1 MNEDNI
7 LEKIVALSDGE
18 LSSSESAEVYQLIAA
33 NPELQ
38 VELNHHLKM
47 KNVYKRI
54 ETPPPIHLKSNILE
68 ASGLAYVFWK
78 TKGFI
83 FSMLTS
89 GLAVVAFLGYQLDV
103 FGFKDNSENLKL
115 ENHTISDVKVDEKII
130 LPKLNKEYSNIESFS
145 TNFKNNKNQNSK
157 RNVLNILSS
166 NLLDDEVQSSIQNQ
180 ENNEIVKLENSNN
193 LSVFNAVILH
203 NSKSG
208 EGIILNRLNTQ
219 NSEAVDEFI
228 SKLNLNFRK
237 SITNQMINLDLSN
250 TQQLDLNNA
259 SISLMYEYSEN
270 FHFGFEVNGEEFAQK
285 FSTMVNDSVANY
297 QQFYNSYYF
306 GIAGKYFLPFKTI
319 NDRLSFFGKGMLG
332 ATSIGPVVRVEIG
345 GEFHIYDKWSVVTS
359 YELSNLIYSVNGKLN
374 VSNRNGANFG
384 FKYDF

>member
-38 VELNHHLKM
+38 DELNHHLKM

-54 ETPPPIHLKSNILE
+54 EAPPPIHLKSNILE

-83 FSMLTS
+83 FSTLTS
-89 GLAVVAFLGYQLDV
+89 GLAVVALLGYQLDV
-103 FGFKDNSENLKL
+103 FGFRDNSDILNFDKHKIFEN
-115 ENHTISDVKVDEKII
+115 KVDEKII

-145 TNFKNNKNQNSK
+145 TNFKNHNNQAFNRNLPNHLTANLSK
-157 RNVLNILSS
+157 EEVRS
-166 NLLDDEVQSSIQNQ
+166 NLQSQS
-180 ENNEIVKLENSNN
+180 NEDFVKLENSNN
-193 LSVFNAVILH
+193 LPVFNAIILH

-208 EGIILNRLNTQ
+208 EGIILNSLDIYKN
-219 NSEAVDEFI
+219 EEIKEFM
-228 SKLNLNFRK
+228 SKINLNFRK

-250 TQQLDLNNA
+250 SQQLDLNNA

-270 FHFGFEVNGEEFAQK
+270 FHFGIEFNGEEFAQK
-285 FSTMVNDSVANY
+285 FTTMVNDSVANY

-306 GIAGKYFLPFKTI
+306 GLAGKYYLPFKTI

-332 ATSIGPVVRVEIG
+332 TTSIGPVLRIEVG
-345 GEFHIYDKWSVVTS
+345 GEFYIFDKWSVVAS
-359 YELSNLIYSVNGKLN
+359 YELSNLFYSVNGNLN

>member
-7 LEKIVALSDGE
+7 LEKIVTLSDGE

-38 VELNHHLKM
+38 DELNHHLKM

-83 FSMLTS
+83 FSTLTS
-89 GLAVVAFLGYQLDV
+89 GLAVVALLGYQLDV
-103 FGFKDNSENLKL
+103 FGFRDNSDILNFDKHKIFEN
-115 ENHTISDVKVDEKII
+115 KVDEKII

-145 TNFKNNKNQNSK
+145 TNFKNHNNQAFNRNLPNHLTANLSK
-157 RNVLNILSS
+157 EEVRS
-166 NLLDDEVQSSIQNQ
+166 NLQSQS
-180 ENNEIVKLENSNN
+180 NEDFVKLENSNN
-193 LSVFNAVILH
+193 LSVFNAIILH

-208 EGIILNRLNTQ
+208 EGIILNSLDIYKN
-219 NSEAVDEFI
+219 EEIKEFM
-228 SKLNLNFRK
+228 SKINLNFRK

-250 TQQLDLNNA
+250 SQQLDLNNA

-270 FHFGFEVNGEEFAQK
+270 FHFGIEFNGEEFAQK
-285 FSTMVNDSVANY
+285 FTTMVNDSVANY

-306 GIAGKYFLPFKTI
+306 GLAGKYYLPFKTI

-332 ATSIGPVVRVEIG
+332 TTSIGPVLRIEVG
-345 GEFHIYDKWSVVTS
+345 GEFYIFDKWSVVAS
-359 YELSNLIYSVNGKLN
+359 YELSNLFYSVNGNLN

>member
-7 LEKIVALSDGE
+7 LEKIVTLSDGE

-38 VELNHHLKM
+38 DELNHHLKM

-83 FSMLTS
+83 FSTLTS
-89 GLAVVAFLGYQLDV
+89 GLAVVALIGYQLDV
-103 FGFKDNSENLKL
+103 FGFRDNSDILNFDKHKIFEN
-115 ENHTISDVKVDEKII
+115 KVDEKII

-145 TNFKNNKNQNSK
+145 TNFKNHNNQAFNRNLPNHLTANLSK
-157 RNVLNILSS
+157 EEVRS
-166 NLLDDEVQSSIQNQ
+166 NLQSQS
-180 ENNEIVKLENSNN
+180 NEDFVKLENSNN
-193 LSVFNAVILH
+193 LPVFNAIILH

-208 EGIILNRLNTQ
+208 EGIILNSLDIYKN
-219 NSEAVDEFI
+219 EEIKEFM
-228 SKLNLNFRK
+228 SKINLNFRK

-250 TQQLDLNNA
+250 SQQLDLNNA

-270 FHFGFEVNGEEFAQK
+270 FHFGIEFNGEEFAQK
-285 FSTMVNDSVANY
+285 FTTMVNDSVANY

-306 GIAGKYFLPFKTI
+306 GLAGKYYLPFKTI

-332 ATSIGPVVRVEIG
+332 TTSIGPVLRIEVG
-345 GEFHIYDKWSVVTS
+345 GEFYIFDKWSVVAS
-359 YELSNLIYSVNGKLN
+359 YELSNLFYSVNGNLN

>member
-38 VELNHHLKM
+38 DELNHHLKM

-83 FSMLTS
+83 FSTLTS
-89 GLAVVAFLGYQLDV
+89 GLAVVALLGYQLDV
-103 FGFKDNSENLKL
+103 FGFRDNSDILNFDKHKIFEN
-115 ENHTISDVKVDEKII
+115 KVDEKII

-145 TNFKNNKNQNSK
+145 TNFKNHNNQAFNRNLPNHLTANLSK
-157 RNVLNILSS
+157 EEVRS
-166 NLLDDEVQSSIQNQ
+166 NLQSQS
-180 ENNEIVKLENSNN
+180 NEDFVKLENSNN
-193 LSVFNAVILH
+193 LSVFNAIILH

-208 EGIILNRLNTQ
+208 EGIILNSLDIYKN
-219 NSEAVDEFI
+219 EEIKEFM
-228 SKLNLNFRK
+228 SKINLNFRK
-237 SITNQMINLDLSN
+237 SIVNQMINLDLSN
-250 TQQLDLNNA
+250 SQQLDLNNA

-270 FHFGFEVNGEEFAQK
+270 FHFGIEFNGEEFAQK
-285 FSTMVNDSVANY
+285 FTTMVNDSVANY

-306 GIAGKYFLPFKTI
+306 GLAGKYYLPFKTI

-332 ATSIGPVVRVEIG
+332 TTSIGPVLRIEVG
-345 GEFHIYDKWSVVTS
+345 GEFYIFDKWSVVAS
-359 YELSNLIYSVNGKLN
+359 YELSNLFYSVNGNLN